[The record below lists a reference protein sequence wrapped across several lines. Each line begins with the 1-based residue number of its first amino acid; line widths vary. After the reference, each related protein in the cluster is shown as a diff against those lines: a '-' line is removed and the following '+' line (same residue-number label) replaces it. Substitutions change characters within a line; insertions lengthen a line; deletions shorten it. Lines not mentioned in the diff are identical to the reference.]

1 MLVHNRRKKS
11 DTILIVAKIALISL
25 SGLFLIGNFNPYF
38 EGNDAYSYA
47 IATKLLVDGS
57 IFYSNELLELTG
69 RSEFIPQDHMLTNDG
84 QTALPAGYVGFFGI
98 TALAYLLGGD
108 YGLFFLGPISGII
121 FLIVSERIS
130 THFFGKYVGLLT
142 LLFLSTNHY
151 LFRTS
156 LNLQNEAIF
165 TTFFLLGCYFLINFL
180 KNNKKI
186 YLLTASSFLVFSTA
200 TRLNGIVS
208 FPVEIIMVMG
218 FFFILKYH
226 PKFVNKK
233 FKIFPSD
240 LNYSISK
247 KYILKI
253 LVITIVPW
261 LIFFL
266 FYMIYFGYFFDDPL
280 TTHVVVIQGSENTD
294 KQMSSILKL
303 DSKNFENVKQYS
315 KYLLPYQFPRVVD
328 LSEDFSQSTSNFFG
342 DNWLGVIA
350 LSFLIF
356 LNIVSLKTKSKRLEI
371 IVFSLMIFSTVWF
384 FSSVTT
390 ESRAIRGVPGRYMF
404 PAFTLN
410 YMIIG
415 FAIFQLLYYFKNNF
429 KRIIS
434 IPIISFIMFIL
445 VLFFIFAYVFSP
457 PIQAISNETFQFND
471 PTEFEQRL
479 SLDIQKIS
487 TNDVVITLNTYD
499 ALDYGLIPFNPKM
512 VEYKIR
518 EDSFE
523 LLQTIDEQ
531 NYNIY
536 IFKNIDW
543 KNKLLYESLLNKKN
557 ISFLDYSP
565 SLCKVIFH
573 ENNSESN
580 VNVKTDTTCM

>member
-1 MLVHNRRKKS
+1 
-11 DTILIVAKIALISL
+11 
-25 SGLFLIGNFNPYF
+25 
-38 EGNDAYSYA
+38 
-47 IATKLLVDGS
+47 
-57 IFYSNELLELTG
+57 
-69 RSEFIPQDHMLTNDG
+69 
-84 QTALPAGYVGFFGI
+84 
-98 TALAYLLGGD
+98 
-108 YGLFFLGPISGII
+108 
-121 FLIVSERIS
+121 
-130 THFFGKYVGLLT
+130 
-142 LLFLSTNHY
+142 
-151 LFRTS
+151 
-156 LNLQNEAIF
+156 
-165 TTFFLLGCYFLINFL
+165 
-180 KNNKKI
+180 
-186 YLLTASSFLVFSTA
+186 
-200 TRLNGIVS
+200 
-208 FPVEIIMVMG
+208 
-218 FFFILKYH
+218 
-226 PKFVNKK
+226 
-233 FKIFPSD
+233 
-240 LNYSISK
+240 
-247 KYILKI
+247 
-253 LVITIVPW
+253 
-261 LIFFL
+261 
-266 FYMIYFGYFFDDPL
+266 
-280 TTHVVVIQGSENTD
+280 
-294 KQMSSILKL
+294 
-303 DSKNFENVKQYS
+303 
-315 KYLLPYQFPRVVD
+315 
-328 LSEDFSQSTSNFFG
+328 
-342 DNWLGVIA
+342 
-350 LSFLIF
+350 
-356 LNIVSLKTKSKRLEI
+356 
-371 IVFSLMIFSTVWF
+371 
-384 FSSVTT
+384 
-390 ESRAIRGVPGRYMF
+390 
-404 PAFTLN
+404 
-410 YMIIG
+410 MIIG

-429 KRIIS
+429 KRVIS